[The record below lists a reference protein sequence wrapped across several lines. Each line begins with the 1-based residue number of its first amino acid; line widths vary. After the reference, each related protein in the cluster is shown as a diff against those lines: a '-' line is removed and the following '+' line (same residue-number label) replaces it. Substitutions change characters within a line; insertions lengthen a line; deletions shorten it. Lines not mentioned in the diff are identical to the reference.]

1 VFPFQFFFDR
11 IDRIHRIKHNKVS
24 DKVKYSENNIYSEK
38 IELAEYLIKVGK
50 KGELYTPKKMRMK
63 MHMNPGTEFVAVVK
77 GDELLLKRRKTI
89 SDILDE
95 DALTIVSQ
103 MELKKERS
111 LLEKKL
117 MDR

>member
-1 VFPFQFFFDR
+1 M
-11 IDRIHRIKHNKVS
+11 
-24 DKVKYSENNIYSEK
+24 
-38 IELAEYLIKVGK
+38 AEYVIKVGK

-63 MHMNPGTEFVAVVK
+63 MHLNPGSEFIAVVK
-77 GDELLLKRRKTI
+77 GDELHLKRRKTI

-95 DALTIVSQ
+95 DAVASVSQ
-103 MELKKERS
+103 AEMKKERS